1 LLIEV
6 RCSSFVIRHSS
17 SFAIH
22 HSSFVSTMQHTENN
36 HNDLLTINNLS
47 RSFRGVRA
55 LNEYGLTLREN
66 ELVGVIGPNGAGKTT
81 LFNLVTGVLRP
92 DQGQITFHGHTITRL
107 KPEARCRLGVARTFQ
122 NLRLFRSLPA
132 LEHVCIGLQ
141 THQRHNFVET
151 LLGAPGFWRRE
162 RALEQEALE
171 LLQLFG
177 LEQHRDAPAHSL
189 PYGHQRKL
197 DMACALATR
206 PRLLLLDEPAAGMNP
221 SESEELMRL
230 IDRIRREFQLTVVL
244 IEHNMRVVMGVCER
258 VQVLNYGSVIAEG
271 TPASI
276 QNNPQVIEAY
286 LGTRYGERA

>member
-1 LLIEV
+1 
-6 RCSSFVIRHSS
+6 
-17 SFAIH
+17 
-22 HSSFVSTMQHTENN
+22 
-36 HNDLLTINNLS
+36 
-47 RSFRGVRA
+47 VRA
-55 LNEYGLTLREN
+55 LHEYGLTLRAN

-81 LFNLVTGVLRP
+81 LFNLVTGVLKP
-92 DQGQITFHGHTITRL
+92 DGGQIIFQGHNITQL
-107 KPEARCRLGVARTFQ
+107 ATEARCRLGVARTFQ
-122 NLRLFRSLPA
+122 NLRLFRALPVI
-132 LEHVCIGLQ
+132 EHITIGLQ
-141 THQRHNFVET
+141 TRQRPGLFET
-151 LLGAPGFWRRE
+151 LVGAPGFWRQE
-162 RALEQEALE
+162 RALEQEAME
-171 LLQLFG
+171 LLRLFG
-177 LEQHRDAPAHSL
+177 LEQHRDAAAHSL

-230 IDRIRREFQLTVVL
+230 IDRIRHEFQLTVVL

-286 LGTRYGERA
+286 LGTRHGERA